1 MISKSDFKD
10 RLRSLRNERRETQS
24 QVGAAIGIGERHYQK
39 FEAGDNFP
47 NAHWRI
53 ILGCLWIISWAAQ
66 TSNKYRAKARKPALF
81 WSKNAGFL

>member
-39 FEAGDNFP
+39 FEACDNFP
-47 NAHWRI
+47 NAEN
-53 ILGCLWIISWAAQ
+53 LC
-66 TSNKYRAKARKPALF
+66 ALADHF
-81 WSKNAGFL
+81 GVSLDYLMGRTDEQ

>member
-47 NAHWRI
+47 NAEN
-53 ILGCLWIISWAAQ
+53 LC
-66 TSNKYRAKARKPALF
+66 ALADHF
-81 WSKNAGFL
+81 GVSLDYLMGRTDEQ